1 MRVPDPLEDEGG
13 RMMGWT
19 FYIGMLIGVMVGY
32 LLAGL
37 LAMSGEQDHG

>member
-1 MRVPDPLEDEGG
+1 
-13 RMMGWT
+13 MMGWM

-37 LAMSGEQDHG
+37 LAMSEEHDHG